1 MSRPRNVAKAARFW
15 HSATRFFRG
24 GVAMRI
30 WARLGLGVAAL
41 VAAGVGGLYGAS
53 EWVLRRSHAVPLGAI
68 AVPHD
73 AASIAEG
80 SRLATLTGCKSC
92 HGDGKGAVWTPV
104 DWREGQ
110 VAPPPI
116 ARSIARYS
124 DAELARLI
132 RQGVTKEGRA
142 VFIMPAWSMTYLA
155 DDDVGRIIAW
165 ARSLKPA
172 ADDVQATT
180 WFGPVGRW
188 KILTGETRPSVVAD
202 PHGVAKRP
210 SDPGRYLTQVLCSE
224 CHALTE
230 PRAHDGKP
238 VPPLAPMAASYAPA
252 EFQRLLHEGVGAG
265 GRDVGFMGTIVKENL
280 HALRP
285 DEVEAVQRYLRGVA
299 AGR

>member
-1 MSRPRNVAKAARFW
+1 
-15 HSATRFFRG
+15 
-24 GVAMRI
+24 MRI

-53 EWVLRRSHAVPLGAI
+53 EWVIRRSHAVPLAPI

-116 ARSIARYS
+116 ARSIVRYS

-132 RQGVTKEGRA
+132 RQGMTKEGRT

-165 ARSLKPA
+165 ARSLRPA
-172 ADDVQATT
+172 PGDVLATT

-210 SDPGRYLTQVLCSE
+210 ADPGRYLTQVLCSE

-252 EFQRLLHEGVGAG
+252 EFQRLLHEGIGAG

-285 DEVEAVQRYLRGVA
+285 DEVDAVQRYLRGVA
-299 AGR
+299 AKEAGAVAPQVSGRAR

>member
-1 MSRPRNVAKAARFW
+1 MAVLAVLAA
-15 HSATRFFRG
+15 
-24 GVAMRI
+24 
-30 WARLGLGVAAL
+30 
-41 VAAGVGGLYGAS
+41 GGLYGAS
-53 EWVLRRSHAVPLGAI
+53 EWVIRRSHAVPLI
-68 AVPHD
+68 PVAVPHD
-73 AASIAEG
+73 ATSLAEG

-92 HGDGKGAVWTPV
+92 HGDGKGAIWTPV

-116 ARSIARYS
+116 ARSAARYS

-132 RQGVTKEGRA
+132 RQGVTKERRT

-155 DDDVGRIIAW
+155 DDDVGRIVAW

-172 ADDVQATT
+172 PDDVQATT

-188 KILTGETRPSVVAD
+188 KILTGATQPSVVAD

-210 SDPGRYLTQVLCSE
+210 ADPGRYLTQVLCSE

-230 PRAHDGKP
+230 PRAHDGNV
-238 VPPLAPMAASYAPA
+238 VPPLAPMAASYTPA
-252 EFQRLLHEGVGAG
+252 DFQRLLHEGLGAG

-285 DEVEAVQRYLRGVA
+285 DEVAAVQRYLREIA
-299 AGR
+299 AK

>member
-1 MSRPRNVAKAARFW
+1 M
-15 HSATRFFRG
+15 
-24 GVAMRI
+24 
-30 WARLGLGVAAL
+30 
-41 VAAGVGGLYGAS
+41 LYGAS
-53 EWVLRRSHAVPLGAI
+53 EWVIRRSHAVPLAPI

-73 AASIAEG
+73 AAALAEG
-80 SRLATLTGCKSC
+80 ARLATLTGCKSC

-116 ARSIARYS
+116 ARSAARYS

-132 RQGVTKEGRA
+132 RQGVTKEGRT

-165 ARSLKPA
+165 VRSLRPA
-172 ADDVQATT
+172 PDDVQATT

-188 KILTGETRPSVVAD
+188 KILTGATRPSLVAE
-202 PHGVAKRP
+202 PHGMAKRP
-210 SDPGRYLTQVLCSE
+210 ADPGWYWTQVLCSE

-230 PRAHDGKP
+230 PRAHDGNS

-252 EFQRLLHEGVGAG
+252 DFQRLLHEGVGAG
-265 GRDVGFMGTIVKENL
+265 GRDIGFMGTIVNENL
-280 HALRP
+280 HALGP
-285 DEVEAVQRYLRGVA
+285 GEVDAVQRYLREGSA
-299 AGR
+299 RR

>member
-1 MSRPRNVAKAARFW
+1 
-15 HSATRFFRG
+15 
-24 GVAMRI
+24 MRALVRI
-30 WARLGLGVAAL
+30 GLGVAAL
-41 VAAGVGGLYGAS
+41 ATLGLGGLYGAS
-53 EWVLRRSHAVPLGAI
+53 EWVIRRSHAVPLAPVS
-68 AVPHD
+68 VPHD
-73 AASIAEG
+73 AASLAEG

-116 ARSIARYS
+116 ARSAARYS

-132 RQGVTKEGRA
+132 RQGVTRDGRA
-142 VFIMPAWSMTYLA
+142 VFLMPAWSMTYLA

-172 ADDVQATT
+172 PDDVQAST
-180 WFGPVGRW
+180 WFGPIGRW
-188 KILTGETRPSVVAD
+188 KILTGATRPSLVAE

-210 SDPGRYLTQVLCSE
+210 ADPGRYLTQVLCSE

-230 PRAHDGKP
+230 PRSHDGAT

-285 DEVEAVQRYLRGVA
+285 DEVEAVQRYLRRVA
-299 AGR
+299 AGA